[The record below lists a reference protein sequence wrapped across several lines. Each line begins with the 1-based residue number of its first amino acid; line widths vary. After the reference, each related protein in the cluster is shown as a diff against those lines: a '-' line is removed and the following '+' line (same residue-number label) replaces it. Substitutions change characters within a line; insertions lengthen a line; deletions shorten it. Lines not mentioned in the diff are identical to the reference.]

1 MTQGFSETSVKSKKK
16 RKSSSLKPA
25 IDGEQLQQ
33 QLAEHFED
41 LEDPRGS
48 QGVLHPFISIVTIA
62 LLATIGGA
70 QGWEDLEIYGVS
82 HEEWLSSFLKLPFGI
97 PSADTRCGELCAFL
111 EGYLKEFHLK
121 MSEKSFNA
129 WLSSLVIDLGA
140 QVIPIDGKT
149 LKGSY
154 DRNGSQSAL
163 HCVSAWASEHRLFL
177 GQVKVEDQSNEI
189 TAIPALLELLDISG
203 SIITIDAMGTQH
215 EIAHRIVTLGA
226 DYVLAL
232 KANHPTLHTQV
243 KQWFKNAQASDFEGI
258 EYSYDVRV
266 ESGHH
271 RREKRQV
278 WTVSISEMGD
288 LYKQTQWSGLQTI
301 VMVIRTRH
309 LWNKTTREVMF
320 YLSSL
325 PPDAQQ
331 LGKAI
336 RQHWSIENQL
346 HWILDVTFG
355 EDACR
360 IRTGNAPE
368 NIALL
373 KRWSL
378 NLLTLETSF
387 KRSTRQKA
395 RRASMDKGYLL
406 KVLAASIPLQSN
418 LSDT

>member
-1 MTQGFSETSVKSKKK
+1 MAKGFSKVPVSQ
-16 RKSSSLKPA
+16 RKSSKTSSA
-25 IDGEQLQQ
+25 RVTVDCEQVQK
-33 QLAEHFED
+33 QLASHFKD

-48 QGVLHPFISIVTIA
+48 QGVLHPFLSIVMIA

-70 QGWEDLEIYGVS
+70 KGWEDIETYGVS
-82 HEEWLSSFLKLPFGI
+82 HEQWLSSFLALPFGI
-97 PSADTRCGELCAFL
+97 PRADTYRRLFERISPVSF
-111 EGYLKEFHLK
+111 ERSF
-121 MSEKSFNA
+121 KS
-129 WLSSLVIDLGA
+129 WLNSLVRDLGA
-140 QVIPIDGKT
+140 QVIAIDGKT
-149 LKGSY
+149 LRGSY
-154 DRNGSQSAL
+154 DRNREQSAL
-163 HCVSAWASEHRLFL
+163 HLVSAWASENRLFL
-177 GQVKVEDQSNEI
+177 GQVKVEDKSNEI

-203 SIITIDAMGTQH
+203 CIITIDAMGTQTT
-215 EIAHRIVTLGA
+215 IAHQIQAQGA

-232 KANHPTLHTQV
+232 KANHPTLHAQV
-243 KQWFKNAQASDFEGI
+243 EQWFENAQALNFEGI

-278 WTVSISEMGD
+278 WAVSLAQMGN

-309 LWNKTTREVMF
+309 LWNKTTTEVMF

-325 PPDAQQ
+325 PPDAQR

-346 HWILDVTFG
+346 HWVLDVTFG
-355 EDACR
+355 EDASR
-360 IRTGNAPE
+360 VRKGNAPE

-373 KRWSL
+373 KRWSI
-378 NLLTLETSF
+378 NLLNQETSF

-395 RRASMDKGYLL
+395 KRASMDVTYLL
-406 KVLAASIPLQSN
+406 KVLNASIPLHSN
-418 LSDT
+418 LSDI

>member
-1 MTQGFSETSVKSKKK
+1 MTQGFSETSVKSKKN

-48 QGVLHPFISIVTIA
+48 QGVLHPFTSIVTIA

-70 QGWEDLEIYGVS
+70 QGWEDIEIYGVS

-97 PSADTRCGELCAFL
+97 PSADTYRRLFERISPQAL
-111 EGYLKEFHLK
+111 
-121 MSEKSFNA
+121 EKSFNA

-177 GQVKVEDQSNEI
+177 GQVKVEDKSNEI

-243 KQWFKNAQASDFEGI
+243 KQWFENAQASDFERI

-278 WTVSISEMGD
+278 WAVSISQMGD

-301 VMVIRTRH
+301 VLVIRTRH

-373 KRWSL
+373 KRWSI
-378 NLLTLETSF
+378 NLLNQETSF
-387 KRSTRQKA
+387 KRSTRF
-395 RRASMDKGYLL
+395 
-406 KVLAASIPLQSN
+406 
-418 LSDT
+418 